1 MLSDTGK
8 TALGDIRCFIDLIES
23 FLEGYDHQ
31 RFAGDLRTFHAII
44 RCLEII
50 SETSRRVPEDV
61 KARYPTIQWR
71 QMAAAG
77 NKYRHEYEDVA
88 QQVVWATVH
97 DALPPLR
104 AIINVELASYDPSRR
119 DVGDDVDA

>member
-1 MLSDTGK
+1 MLSEPDK
-8 TALGDIRCFIDLIES
+8 AVLRDISYFIDLIGS
-23 FLEGYDHQ
+23 FLEGFDYQ
-31 RFAGDLRTFHAII
+31 RFADDLRTFHAVT

-50 SETSRRVPEDV
+50 SEASRRLSDEM
-61 KARYPTIQWR
+61 KARYPSIPWR

-104 AIINVELASYDPSRR
+104 VIIDTELASEY
-119 DVGDDVDA
+119 

>member
-1 MLSDTGK
+1 MHSDTESV
-8 TALGDIRCFIDLIES
+8 ALNDIRYFIDLIGS
-23 FLEGYDHQ
+23 FLEGYDYP
-31 RFAGDLRTFHAII
+31 RFADDLRTFHAVT

-50 SETSRRVPEDV
+50 SEASRRVSPDM
-61 KARYPTIQWR
+61 KARYPKIPWR

-88 QQVVWATVH
+88 QQVVWATVQ

-104 AIINVELASYDPSRR
+104 AVIDVELALRPYSGQDGAS
-119 DVGDDVDA
+119 

>member
-1 MLSDTGK
+1 MLSDTEK
-8 TALGDIRCFIDLIES
+8 SALANIRYFIDLIAS
-23 FLEGYDHQ
+23 FLNGYDYQH
-31 RFAGDLRTFHAII
+31 FAADLRTFHAVT

-50 SETSRRVPEDV
+50 SEASRRVPEDI
-61 KARYPTIQWR
+61 KARYPELQWR

-104 AIINVELASYDPSRR
+104 AIIDSELGPHE
-119 DVGDDVDA
+119 

>member
-1 MLSDTGK
+1 MPSEPERA
-8 TALGDIRCFIDLIES
+8 ALNDIAYFIDLIGS
-23 FLEGYDHQ
+23 FLEGYDYQ
-31 RFAGDLRTFHAII
+31 RFANDLRTFHAVT

-50 SETSRRVPEDV
+50 SEASRRVSDET
-61 KARYPTIQWR
+61 KLKYPAIQWR

-97 DALPPLR
+97 DALPKLQSVIR
-104 AIINVELASYDPSRR
+104 AELT
-119 DVGDDVDA
+119 G